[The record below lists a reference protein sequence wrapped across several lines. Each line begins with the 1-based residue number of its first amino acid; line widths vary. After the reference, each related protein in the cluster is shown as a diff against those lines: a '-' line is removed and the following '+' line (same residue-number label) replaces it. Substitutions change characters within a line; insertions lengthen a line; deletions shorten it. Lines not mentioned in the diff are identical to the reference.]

1 MEITGISSLEKKLA
15 ALGKKYGDS
24 RSEVIVGYEAEYAAK
39 IHEDIEMKWAGKPRA
54 SGIGVYW
61 GPHGQAKFLE
71 QPARENAKKYAGIV
85 KTILEAGGTMTQALY
100 TAGLELQRDSQELV
114 PVEHGNLKASAFTQI
129 VTK

>member
-15 ALGKKYGDS
+15 ALGKKYGDT

-71 QPARENAKKYAGIV
+71 QPARENAKKYASIV